1 MGLTSRGERRA
12 SSGQGVDSGVSGVIC
27 AHLSHAAPPSPHRA
41 LDLRALD
48 HGPQASARICV
59 QDGTTGLITASE
71 NGHVQTIELLL
82 DRRADIHATG
92 GEVICARHAYAGGQV
107 EQGSPPALAGIRC
120 VVCVCVWSLL
130 QDVLLAEAE
139 RRGDGFSEAKGRQQV
154 LE

>member
-1 MGLTSRGERRA
+1 MPEQCSAEVAA
-12 SSGQGVDSGVSGVIC
+12 SC
-27 AHLSHAAPPSPHRA
+27 AAPLIMDHNAA
-41 LDLRALD
+41 L
-48 HGPQASARICV
+48 ASACRAA
-59 QDGTTGLITASE
+59 QDHVTSLMTASE
-71 NGHVQTIELLL
+71 NGHVEAVKLLM

>member
-59 QDGTTGLITASE
+59 QDGTTGL
-71 NGHVQTIELLL
+71 IELLL

>member
-1 MGLTSRGERRA
+1 M
-12 SSGQGVDSGVSGVIC
+12 
-27 AHLSHAAPPSPHRA
+27 
-41 LDLRALD
+41 
-48 HGPQASARICV
+48 